1 MALSTRSC
9 TFGKIVM
16 AHHVCDISLNRII
29 ISTCFPLNYAIMSI
43 NCHTM
48 HSFCLYTGICIW
60 KSQTGDLLQIH
71 QSYCTFI
78 SPKFLIIYIHKLYM
92 YKLSFSVSIH
102 NLKIKCFCSGAWK
115 GAMLLHILLNMKSTN
130 IVLKMQTLFLFML
143 LIIVTFYFQVKSD
156 LYTGSMES
164 TWLPAWGSP
173 SMGQAQKNST
183 IKFNVQIQC
192 ASWPNVFFLFF

>member
-1 MALSTRSC
+1 
-9 TFGKIVM
+9 M

-29 ISTCFPLNYAIMSI
+29 STHFSLNYAIMSI

-60 KSQTGDLLQIH
+60 KSQTNDLLWVH

-78 SPKFLIIYIHKLYM
+78 SPTFLIMYIHKLYM

-115 GAMLLHILLNMKSTN
+115 GAMLLHILNMKSTN
-130 IVLKMQTLFLFML
+130 ILLKMQILFLFIL
-143 LIIVTFYFQVKSD
+143 LIIVTFLFSGQIRP
-156 LYTGSMES
+156 LYRQHGEHLVACMRVSING
-164 TWLPAWGSP
+164 PSP
-173 SMGQAQKNST
+173 EE
-183 IKFNVQIQC
+183 FNYKI
-192 ASWPNVFFLFF
+192 